1 MVIKMG
7 KYDLAEKDWFEIL
20 SGQNQVQQ
28 LMEMNQKTQHFGLA
42 LTEEEAKLIVE
53 KKKESLKEQQR
64 VEFRETILSK
74 LIDTFCDSPYISQR
88 DYADTLMRLQEIF
101 YLYKNES
108 LDELTD
114 DELLEFMKEAFDGR
128 CQGSL
133 EYLEETVLEEFARNI
148 RREEHGLFWKKCD
161 NYSDTDF

>member
-1 MVIKMG
+1 MG
-7 KYDLAEKDWFEIL
+7 KFDLTETKLFELL
-20 SGQNQVQQ
+20 SDQNQVQQ

-53 KKKESLKEQQR
+53 NKKESLKEQKR
-64 VEFRETILSK
+64 VEFGETILVK

-108 LDELTD
+108 LDELSD
-114 DELLEFMKEAFDGR
+114 DELLEFMKKSFDSICR
-128 CQGSL
+128 GSL
-133 EYLEETVLEEFARNI
+133 EYLEETVLEEFARII
-148 RREEHGLFWKKCD
+148 RCGERELLYED
-161 NYSDTDF
+161 NFFYEDTDYDD

>member
-1 MVIKMG
+1 MG
-7 KYDLAEKDWFEIL
+7 KFDLTETNWFELL
-20 SGQNQVQQ
+20 SDRNQVQQ

-53 KKKESLKEQQR
+53 NKKESLKEQKR
-64 VEFRETILSK
+64 VEFGETILVK

-108 LDELTD
+108 LDELSD
-114 DELLEFMKEAFDGR
+114 DELLEYMKKAFDGI

-133 EYLEETVLEEFARNI
+133 EYLEETVLEEFARII
-148 RREEHGLFWKKCD
+148 RCGERELLYEDSYFYG
-161 NYSDTDF
+161 DTDYDDD

>member
-7 KYDLAEKDWFEIL
+7 KYDLAEKDWFELL

-28 LMEMNQKTQHFGLA
+28 LMEMNQKTQHFGLV

-64 VEFRETILSK
+64 VEFGETILSK

-108 LDELTD
+108 LDELAD
-114 DELLEFMKEAFDGR
+114 DELLEFMKKAFDGR

>member
-1 MVIKMG
+1 MG
-7 KYDLAEKDWFEIL
+7 KFDLTETNWFELL
-20 SGQNQVQQ
+20 SDRNQVQQ

-53 KKKESLKEQQR
+53 NKKESLKEQKR
-64 VEFRETILSK
+64 VEFGETILVK
-74 LIDTFCDSPYISQR
+74 LIDIFCDSPYISQR

-108 LDELTD
+108 LDELSD
-114 DELLEFMKEAFDGR
+114 DELLEYMKKAFDGI

-133 EYLEETVLEEFARNI
+133 EYLEETVLEEFARII
-148 RREEHGLFWKKCD
+148 RCGERELLYEDSYFYG
-161 NYSDTDF
+161 DTDYDD